1 MTKIIFVRVTATK
14 KMTAMNLEDYDFNE
28 LISVDFSDKIK
39 QALEN
44 FWNNTQ
50 LGYDKNGKVIRTDI
64 KRIRPKDYRELIL
77 REAMYKKSLIE
88 NHLNDERRKKD

>member
-1 MTKIIFVRVTATK
+1 
-14 KMTAMNLEDYDFNE
+14 MNLEDYDFNE

>member
-14 KMTAMNLEDYDFNE
+14 KMTVMNLEDYDFNE